1 MFSVWDIIW
10 PTVCFVKRTVKLLSV
25 YDVKCQHILLLV
37 CAALIF
43 CQVLPLRIFLL
54 ADIDDGMLEIM
65 WS

>member
-1 MFSVWDIIW
+1 MGYHLG
-10 PTVCFVKRTVKLLSV
+10 TVHVAKTTKRIVDLLGA